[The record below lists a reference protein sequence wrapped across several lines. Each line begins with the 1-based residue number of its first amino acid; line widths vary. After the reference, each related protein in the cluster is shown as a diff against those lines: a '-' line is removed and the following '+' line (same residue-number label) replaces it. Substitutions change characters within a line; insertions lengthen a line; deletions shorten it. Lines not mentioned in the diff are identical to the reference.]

1 MAVMAV
7 IAQMAFGV
15 MLLTSGML
23 LIVFRR
29 SYAKRPPWYRRRFPE
44 RYLLAE
50 AAAGGILCLCI
61 GCGFF
66 VLGIFMVS

>member
-1 MAVMAV
+1 MIAA
-7 IAQMAFGV
+7 IAQMGFGV
-15 MLLTSGML
+15 MVLTSGIL

-50 AAAGGILCLCI
+50 AVAGGILCLCI

-66 VLGIFMVS
+66 VLGIFTVS